1 MLRPPERARLGLVLP
16 RRSVEERTMV
26 IPRAGLRRG
35 RPSHGKDIM
44 TFLNRYNTSPAY
56 TDDNGPE
63 GSGRG
68 FAGCCNGGSLLFF
81 LGLLLGR

>member
-1 MLRPPERARLGLVLP
+1 
-16 RRSVEERTMV
+16 MV

-35 RPSHGKDIM
+35 VVLGRDIM

-63 GSGRG
+63 GRFRAAVSPG
-68 FAGCCNGGSLLFF
+68 A
-81 LGLLLGR
+81 

>member
-1 MLRPPERARLGLVLP
+1 
-16 RRSVEERTMV
+16 MV

-63 GSGRG
+63 GSGPR
-68 FAGCCNGGSLLFF
+68 FRRVLQRWIFTLLP
-81 LGLLLGR
+81 RAARAE